1 MKPLILRK
9 RPFIYFSI
17 TGIIFFLIIILLI
30 NVSIPV
36 KNSYAKTTPI
46 NKVTPA
52 KTITA
57 SLMRLK
63 IPKIKID
70 TNLEQTGLTLQ
81 GSVGVPKSIL
91 NAAWFNASPV
101 PGKTGNS
108 VVVGHF
114 GYINGVAAIFN
125 SLTKLKPGDKVYVA
139 TENGSS
145 TTFVVKKIQSYSQSA
160 KVPEVFISND
170 GKAHLNLI
178 TCNGVWNKVTKSY
191 SKRLIVFTDKE

>member
-36 KNSYAKTTPI
+36 KNSYAKATPI
-46 NKVTPA
+46 TKVTSA
-52 KTITA
+52 KTVTA

-70 TNLEQTGLTLQ
+70 TNLEQVGLTAK
-81 GSVGVPKSIL
+81 GAVGVPKSIL
-91 NAAWFNASPV
+91 NAAWFNGSSL
-101 PGKTGNS
+101 PGRTGNS
-108 VVVGHF
+108 VIVGHF

-125 SLTKLKPGDKVYVA
+125 NLTKLKQGDKVYVA

-145 TTFVVKKIQSYSQSA
+145 ITFVVKKIQSYPQTA
-160 KVPEVFISND
+160 KIPGVFVSSD
-170 GKAHLNLI
+170 GKSHLNLI
-178 TCNGVWNKVTKSY
+178 TCNGIWNKITQSY
-191 SKRLIVFTDKE
+191 SQRLIVYTEKY